1 MLSEFSLFF
10 WVCVTVSFNF
20 KEDLLGYNT
29 SMYHKNNKRYSDHQ
43 KTSWGKVASWYEKSV
58 GEKGHYFHK
67 QIILPGVLRLLSLE
81 PGMSLL
87 DLGCGQ
93 GVLERALPKGIAYT
107 GVDVA
112 ADLVA
117 YAKTHSQH
125 EKHVFLTA
133 DVTQPLMLPPTSF
146 DRLTIVLALQ
156 NMHNWD
162 GVFNNIQ
169 SLLKA
174 GGRAVIVLNHP
185 YFRIPRQTA
194 WGDDERTKQQYR
206 KVYRYMSAMEIPIE
220 MDPGRGGSKITWSYH
235 RPLHEFVSLAT
246 SRGMVISGME
256 EWSSDKVSEGSKA
269 KMENRA
275 RNEIPLFM
283 AIVMTKS

>member
-1 MLSEFSLFF
+1 
-10 WVCVTVSFNF
+10 
-20 KEDLLGYNT
+20 
-29 SMYHKNNKRYSDHQ
+29 MYQRNKKRYSDHQ
-43 KTSWGKVASWYEKSV
+43 KTSWGKVAPWYDKLV
-58 GEKGHYFHK
+58 GEKGQYFHK
-67 QIILPGVLRLLSLE
+67 QIILPGVLTLLELK

-93 GVLERALPKGIAYT
+93 GVLERALPKGISYT

-117 YAKTHSQH
+117 FAKTHSQH
-125 EKHVFLTA
+125 QQHVFLVA
-133 DVTQPLMLPPTSF
+133 DVTRPLVLPPVSF

-156 NMHNWD
+156 NMQNWD
-162 GVFNNIQ
+162 GVFDNIQ
-169 SLLKA
+169 ALLKV
-174 GGRAVIVLNHP
+174 GGKAVLVLNHP

-206 KVYRYMSAMEIPIE
+206 KVFRYMSAMEIPIE
-220 MDPGRGGSKITWSYH
+220 MDPGRGGTKITWSYH
-235 RPLHEFVSLAT
+235 RPLCELISLAA
-246 SRGMVISGME
+246 SRRMAVARLE
-256 EWSSDKVSEGSKA
+256 EWSSDKVSEGPKA

-283 AIVMTKS
+283 AIVITKS